1 MDSDKSKLNLLPSLT
16 WWLPRGSA
24 LQRALPSQQALTHNL
39 RGKRWHNTHCSLF
52 ASAFLFIFSLAK
64 DNQTVPLGNL
74 VLLYYLLSQLIF
86 LFIFFYIILIQF
98 LPCSLLVV
106 MCFGMMERVKQ
117 VDITFAI
124 FSCFFSPHFVADV
137 LALCDRS
144 WMLTWFFFWN

>member
-1 MDSDKSKLNLLPSLT
+1 MDSDKSKLNLLPSLR

-52 ASAFLFIFSLAK
+52 ASAFLFIVSLAK

-86 LFIFFYIILIQF
+86 LFIFLHYFDLVSPMQF
-98 LPCSLLVV
+98 TCYVFWDDVKGKTRRQNFSYFFLV
-106 MCFGMMERVKQ
+106 
-117 VDITFAI
+117 
-124 FSCFFSPHFVADV
+124 FSPAFCRWCLGIMRWV
-137 LALCDRS
+137 LNVN
-144 WMLTWFFFWN
+144 MIFFWN